1 MPRPFPLVVSAAR
14 RTGIDGPHTACGQN
28 RGEDILTEQTAPVRV
43 RFAPSPTGPLHIGG
57 VRTALF
63 NWLFARH
70 HGGAMI
76 LRIEDTDQKR
86 FVEDSVHLITEG
98 LRWLGIDWDEGPEVG
113 GEYGPYV
120 QSERT
125 ALYQE
130 WADWLIEHDLAYRC
144 YCTAER
150 LEALR
155 QEQKARKEDPGYD
168 RHCRT
173 LSAEERARNEA
184 EGKPFVIRFKM
195 PIEGT
200 TTVHDLLRGDIT
212 FDNRQ
217 LQDLVL
223 LKSDGFPTY
232 HLANVV
238 DDHFMRISHIL
249 RAEEWI
255 SSAPV
260 HRNLYDAF
268 GWKMPQIAHLPV
280 ILNPSGKGKLSKRS
294 AGFTDSGRKI
304 PVLLYEF
311 QEAGYVP
318 EAVVNFLTNVGWSFG
333 EDREVFTVEETI
345 ERFDLSR
352 VNPAASIFPI
362 EKLDWLNGVYIRDM
376 DPQRLARLLLPVFER
391 AGYEV
396 NLDVLIRVAPL
407 IQPRIKTLNDAIPMA
422 GFFFADDFTPAPA
435 EELIQPKM
443 DAAQTIRALEASR
456 DSLAALP
463 SFDAATQEAALR
475 PLAAALGL
483 KPGQLFGALRTATTA
498 QQVAPPLFETMEILG
513 RDESLRRIDLAIAQV
528 QAVA

>member
-1 MPRPFPLVVSAAR
+1 MTS
-14 RTGIDGPHTACGQN
+14 HT
-28 RGEDILTEQTAPVRV
+28 PVRV

-63 NWLFARH
+63 NWFFARH

-86 FVEDSVHLITEG
+86 YVENAVQLILDG
-98 LRWLGIDWDEGPEVG
+98 LRWLGIDWDEGPDVG

-120 QSERT
+120 QSQRIT
-125 ALYQE
+125 LYQQ
-130 WADWLIEHDLAYRC
+130 WAAWLVEHDLAYRC
-144 YCTAER
+144 YCTPER
-150 LEALR
+150 LAALR
-155 QEQKARKEDPGYD
+155 EEQRARKEDPGYD
-168 RHCRT
+168 RHCRY
-173 LSAEERARNEA
+173 LSPDERARLEM
-184 EGKPFVIRFKM
+184 EGAPFVIRFKM

-223 LKSDGFPTY
+223 LKSDGYPTY

-268 GWKMPQIAHLPV
+268 GWEMPQIAHLPV

-294 AGFTDSGRKI
+294 AGFTESGRKI

-318 EAVVNFLTNVGWSFG
+318 EAIVNFLTNVGWSFG
-333 EDREVFTVEETI
+333 DDREVFSVEETI
-345 ERFDLSR
+345 ERFDLRR

-362 EKLDWLNGVYIRDM
+362 EKLDWLNGVYIREM

-391 AGYEV
+391 AGYRV
-396 NLDVLIRVAPL
+396 DLDRLVRVVPL
-407 IQPRIKTLNDAIPMA
+407 VQPRIKTLNDAIPVA
-422 GFFFADDFTPAPA
+422 GFFFAEEFEPAPPDA
-435 EELIQPKM
+435 LIQPKM
-443 DAAQTIRALEASR
+443 DAAQTLDALRQAR
-456 DSLAALP
+456 DTLAALP
-463 SFDAATQEAALR
+463 DFSAATQEPALR
-475 PLAAALGL
+475 ALAQQLGL
-483 KPGQLFGALRTATTA
+483 KPGQLFGVLRMATTA

-513 RDESLRRIDLAIAQV
+513 RDESLRRIDLAIASLETLAQP
-528 QAVA
+528 QE